1 MNKGVNKE
9 KNIYNEVISQVK
21 RSSKRTLLNA
31 GQRSK
36 AKCTERQKRDL
47 VDRLV
52 QDMGTLYRIKKT
64 LSGEFESTDTP
75 VRKQDGKLA

>member
-21 RSSKRTLLNA
+21 RSSKRTLLNV

-64 LSGEFESTDTP
+64 LSGGFESTDTP